1 MIEGTVL
8 NVAAFISSNYLA
20 NYLSGNDGK
29 AALAEKVRH
38 NKAIEAYNAA
48 KAKYTRDRITILDCT
63 ETKKREIK
71 EQAKNF
77 TNTDL
82 LRVQTL

>member
-48 KAKYTRDRITILDCT
+48 KAKYTSERITILDCT
-63 ETKKREIK
+63 ETKKRENQRTS
-71 EQAKNF
+71 EE
-77 TNTDL
+77 L
-82 LRVQTL
+82 YEHRLRVQTL